1 MAHDL
6 VGRSLTRSMA
16 ESIIGLALT
25 RGRRLARLLDQEID
39 AEVERR
45 GEGAT
50 RGEVIGEMGEA
61 AGISATTVEGILAA
75 DIDCPPLDRLE
86 GFARVLAVTLDA
98 LVEAGNADGCAYG
111 EEGDDEEARGADEN
125 DERDIIPGQPDDVRG
140 TEEER
145 RAAEGLR
152 RQISA
157 RGGSEGMRRA
167 AEIRMVHAEERAVD
181 LAFSSTQPV
190 DRFFGIEVLSHERSA
205 VRLARLLD
213 GAALLHNHDWDR
225 QIGVVESARI
235 DRDGRGRARVRFGRG
250 AQAEE
255 IWRDVLDGV
264 RRHVSVGYT
273 IHGVRV
279 EKREGE
285 PDLVTV
291 TDWEPF
297 EISIVSVPADTQVGI
312 GRAAAK
318 APEDRAAPRVDPA
331 GQMQTARGS
340 DMEKVLR
347 NDKGDLVRAKVDK
360 DGKITE
366 VLEVIER
373 AGEAQAAAASRAREE
388 ERQRVSRLQEMGR
401 TYDAPA
407 ELIEQHVRDGSAPE
421 TLQGA
426 LLEHLANR
434 GRQQTNVPA
443 NASIG
448 LTDAETRQYSLFRA
462 IRAQIPGAS
471 RAEIE
476 AASFERE
483 CSEAAAQHYGRQ
495 ARGFLVPHEVLTR
508 AFNTGGAPNV
518 PAGSQSGGN
527 IVATTLLAQSF
538 IDMLRNRT
546 TIMQL
551 GQPMTGLV
559 GNVEIPKQTGGSGHY
574 WLGEGEDAGEGV
586 PTIGQIALTPRT
598 IAAFTDL
605 SRKLIIQSTPD
616 AEGLVRRDLAA
627 ALALG
632 IDLAG
637 YYGSG
642 ADNQPR
648 GIASTGGI
656 NAVDFGTDGAGAGT
670 GQMPTWEE
678 IVQLETEIAADN
690 ADVANMAYVVNAT
703 MRGHLKT
710 TQKFAG
716 TSGAPIWETNGTVNG
731 YRAEVTNQIIN
742 GDVIFGNFA
751 DLIVGVWGGL
761 DITVDPYSLSRS
773 GGVRIVMFQDVDF
786 VVRRPESF
794 ALGRDATA

>member
-1 MAHDL
+1 
-6 VGRSLTRSMA
+6 V
-16 ESIIGLALT
+16 
-25 RGRRLARLLDQEID
+25 Q
-39 AEVERR
+39 
-45 GEGAT
+45 
-50 RGEVIGEMGEA
+50 
-61 AGISATTVEGILAA
+61 GILAA

-86 GFARVLAVTLDA
+86 GFARVLDVTLDA
-98 LVEAGNADGCAYG
+98 LIAAGNADGCSYG
-111 EEGDDEEARGADEN
+111 EDANDEGDDGA
-125 DERDIIPGQPDDVRG
+125 RDIVPGRPDDERG

-152 RQISA
+152 RQIAA
-157 RGGSEGMRRA
+157 RGGAQGMRRV

-190 DRFFGIEVLSHERSA
+190 ERFFGIEVLSHERSA
-205 VRLARLLD
+205 VRLTRLQD

-250 AQAEE
+250 ALAEE

-273 IHGVRV
+273 IHGVQV
-279 EKREGE
+279 EKREGS

-297 EISIVSVPADTQVGI
+297 EVSIVSVPADTQVGI
-312 GRAAAK
+312 GRTAAK
-318 APEDRAAPRVDPA
+318 APEDRAAPRGDPA

-373 AGEAQAAAASRAREE
+373 AGEAQAAAARSAREE
-388 ERQRVSRLQEMGR
+388 ERQRVAQLQEMGR
-401 TYDAPA
+401 TYGAPA
-407 ELIEQHVRDGSAPE
+407 EMVEQHIRDGSAPE
-421 TLQGA
+421 ALQGA
-426 LLEHLANR
+426 LLEHIANSR

-448 LTDAETRQYSLFRA
+448 LTAAETRHYSLFRA
-462 IRAQIPGAS
+462 IRAQVPNAS
-471 RAEIE
+471 RADIE
-476 AASFERE
+476 AAAFERE
-483 CSEAAAQHYGRQ
+483 CSEAAAQHYGRD

-508 AFNTGGAPNV
+508 AFNTGGAANT

-527 IVATTLLAQSF
+527 IVATTLMAQSF
-538 IDMLRNRT
+538 IDMLRART

-551 GQPMTGLV
+551 GQSMTGLV
-559 GNVEIPKQTGGSGHY
+559 GNVQIPKQTGGSGHY
-574 WLGEGEDAGEGV
+574 WLGETEDAGEGV
-586 PTIGQIALTPRT
+586 PTIGQIALSPRT

-616 AEGLVRRDLAA
+616 AEGIVRRDLAA

-637 YYGSG
+637 YYGTG
-642 ADNQPR
+642 ANNQPR
-648 GIASTGGI
+648 GIVNTGGI

-670 GQMPTWEE
+670 GQMPIWEE
-678 IVQLETEIAADN
+678 IVQLETETAADN
-690 ADVANMAYVVNAT
+690 ADVASMAYVVNAK

-710 TQKFAG
+710 TQKFPG

-731 YRAEVTNQIIN
+731 YRAEVTNQIID

-751 DLIVGVWGGL
+751 DLIVGMWGGL
-761 DITVDPYSLSRS
+761 DIIVDPSSLSTS
-773 GGVRIVMFQDVDF
+773 GGLRIVMFQDVDF